1 MKYMLAKY
9 LISIVLMVL
18 GTMYT
23 AQSQLAIISSKDG
36 YANVRD
42 KGNSKAKVIDKLNK
56 FTVILYDEEAMYENK
71 NLEWIHIQYVD
82 QKNRNNLGNGNID
95 LKDGYIHKSQFRIME
110 DLPTA
115 SAQEFKFLVETQA
128 FNKSNKK
135 IEYYPQSQS
144 PKKIN
149 DQFYFGG
156 DCGLPKTEV
165 KSMRAMINKK
175 NIQVP
180 MNYIWGILHA
190 NKNYEAKKFDGHYFV
205 KQEIG
210 DGGCFSFL
218 VWEFSNAG
226 LQQRFVGWNY

>member
-1 MKYMLAKY
+1 MMVKH
-9 LISIVLMVL
+9 LIGIILIFLGSIFAVQ
-18 GTMYT
+18 
-23 AQSQLAIISSKDG
+23 AQLAVISSQDG
-36 YANVRD
+36 YANVRAE
-42 KGNSKAKVIDKLNK
+42 GNNKAKVIDKLDK
-56 FTVILYDEEAMYENK
+56 FTVILFDEEFMHEKK
-71 NLEWIHIQYVD
+71 NADWIPVQYID

-95 LKDGYIHKSQFRIME
+95 LKAGYLHKSQFKIM
-110 DLPTA
+110 DALP
-115 SAQEFKFLVETQA
+115 SANPQEFKFLVETQT
-128 FNKSNKK
+128 FNISNKK

-144 PKKIN
+144 PVKIN
-149 DQFYFGG
+149 GQFYFGG

-165 KSMRAMINKK
+165 KSMRAMFNKK

-218 VWEFSNAG
+218 VWEFSDTG